1 MATRTTAAVPACLVG
16 FVDNDDITTNKVYLK
31 HNLISCTHST
41 HLSNCQTCSKLE
53 NSLHPCCSILPLE
66 CLLGVV
72 SQGHHRHRTDEPR
85 GHNFSGLHEPRP
97 QCQGH
102 RTGSSRR
109 KECPSNCFSPE
120 IIIPLAT
127 RRLPPQTTPLGTLFH
142 EADCQSAERK
152 RRVCR
157 SWNSHSQKDY
167 E

>member
-109 KECPSNCFSPE
+109 KRVSFELLFARDHNPARDEETSAADDTAWNPFSRSRLSE
-120 IIIPLAT
+120 
-127 RRLPPQTTPLGTLFH
+127 RRKKAPRVQILELPF
-142 EADCQSAERK
+142 SERL
-152 RRVCR
+152 
-157 SWNSHSQKDY
+157 
-167 E
+167 